1 MSQISTDSAL
11 IRHQEGLDIALR
23 NAISLWINATT
34 DQATPRL
41 QDLLRDKQQAVSS
54 FFSFIRKHPA
64 EVLPLDIKN
73 WQKVLEEHLAP
84 ATVYACIS
92 RVSSFYRWAMRDQ
105 SLGQLIT
112 SNPVLLARP
121 RAPKP
126 YQTESAKALDDEKL
140 RKLIHLIRAKAG
152 EGNIIGKRDLALIL
166 LYVSTG
172 LRRQEVISLRGRDIE
187 IKKDAETSEEYLFI
201 KSKVK
206 GGYYLG
212 REVQD
217 SSVKDAL
224 MNYLAA
230 CKRLGVLKTEGPLWT
245 RHDHAGRPGAQLSSH
260 AFVKNLKRYARE
272 AGIEHIHLHQTRH
285 TYARMVAEETGSIT
299 ETQDALGHRNLAT
312 TRVYVQRIAVRRD
325 KHSRKIMKRLT

>member
-11 IRHQEGLDIALR
+11 IRHQERVDIALC
-23 NAISLWINATT
+23 NAISLWANSTT
-34 DQATPRL
+34 DQASSRL

-54 FFSFIRKHPA
+54 FFSFIQKHPA
-64 EVLPLDIKN
+64 EVIPLDIKS
-73 WQKVLEEHLAP
+73 WQKNLEEHLAP

-92 RVSSFYRWAMRDQ
+92 RVSSFYRWTMRDQ
-105 SLGQLIT
+105 SLGELIT

-121 RAPKP
+121 RAPKA

-140 RKLIHLIRAKAG
+140 RKLIQIVRAKAG
-152 EGNIIGKRDLALIL
+152 DGDIIGKRDLALL
-166 LYVSTG
+166 LFYIATG

-187 IKKDAETSEEYLFI
+187 FKKDAETEEEYLVI

-212 REVQD
+212 REIQD
-217 SSVKDAL
+217 SAVKGAL
-224 MNYLAA
+224 MDYLSS
-230 CKRLGVLKTEGPLWT
+230 CKRLSVLKTDGPLWT
-245 RHDHAGRPGAQLSSH
+245 RHDYAGRLGAPLSSH
-260 AFVKNLKRYARE
+260 AFVKNLKRYARD

-285 TYARMVAEETGSIT
+285 TYARMVAEETCSIT

-312 TRVYVQRIAVRRD
+312 TRVYVQRIAVKRD
-325 KHSRKIMKRLT
+325 KHSRKILKRLV